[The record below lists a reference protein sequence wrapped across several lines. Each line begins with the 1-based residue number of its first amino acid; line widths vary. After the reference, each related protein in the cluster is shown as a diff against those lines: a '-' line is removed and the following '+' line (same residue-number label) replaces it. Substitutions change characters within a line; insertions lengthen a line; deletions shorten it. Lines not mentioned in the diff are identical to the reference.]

1 MEQNSPESADE
12 AGDMATDLVT
22 DVGGAVESIVV
33 RKGTPLVMQGDLVE
47 PGTIVVSGSLP
58 LENDSGEISGYEYCS
73 SDADVWIR
81 TTLDYKDVFSKRK
94 NVLQKSGKKRYGISL
109 VLGRHQMH
117 LFDTV
122 KKNTLCTGEYY
133 DPRIGRDFYL
143 PFQLIVRT
151 QEDCKWQEIPYTREE
166 IRRIAQ
172 QRLEGYCKNL
182 EKNAIQIQEKSVI
195 IKASVTEISVEGTLE
210 ALVKASRRTETEK
223 IKKQEGTGT
232 YGIDTTNV
240 GHSD

>member
-1 MEQNSPESADE
+1 METVPTIQ
-12 AGDMATDLVT
+12 GKQITL
-22 DVGGAVESIVV
+22 
-33 RKGTPLVMQGDLVE
+33 RKIQE
-47 PGTIVVSGSLP
+47 
-58 LENDSGEISGYEYCS
+58 
-73 SDADVWIR
+73 
-81 TTLDYKDVFSKRK
+81 KDVDDR
-94 NVLQKSGKKRYGISL
+94 L

-122 KKNTLCTGEYY
+122 KKNTLCIGEYY

-151 QEDCKWQEIPYTREE
+151 QEDCKWQEIPCTREE

>member
-1 MEQNSPESADE
+1 M
-12 AGDMATDLVT
+12 T
-22 DVGGAVESIVV
+22 
-33 RKGTPLVMQGDLVE
+33 
-47 PGTIVVSGSLP
+47 VS
-58 LENDSGEISGYEYCS
+58 NRCI
-73 SDADVWIR
+73 W
-81 TTLDYKDVFSKRK
+81 
-94 NVLQKSGKKRYGISL
+94 
-109 VLGRHQMH
+109 
-117 LFDTV
+117 
-122 KKNTLCTGEYY
+122 
-133 DPRIGRDFYL
+133 YL
-143 PFQLIVRT
+143 PSTSEIPYRFFP
-151 QEDCKWQEIPYTREE
+151 DFCKWQEIPYTREK

>member
-1 MEQNSPESADE
+1 M
-12 AGDMATDLVT
+12 
-22 DVGGAVESIVV
+22 
-33 RKGTPLVMQGDLVE
+33 
-47 PGTIVVSGSLP
+47 
-58 LENDSGEISGYEYCS
+58 
-73 SDADVWIR
+73 
-81 TTLDYKDVFSKRK
+81 
-94 NVLQKSGKKRYGISL
+94 
-109 VLGRHQMH
+109 
-117 LFDTV
+117 
-122 KKNTLCTGEYY
+122 
-133 DPRIGRDFYL
+133 
-143 PFQLIVRT
+143 IVRT
-151 QEDCKWQEIPYTREE
+151 QEDCKWQEISCTREE

-210 ALVKASRRTETEK
+210 ALVKACRRTETEK